1 MHNNFKETQK
11 FDQWWLW
18 VILLIFPILSLGDY
32 EGSGINFNYV
42 IIGVLIPLC
51 FYFLE
56 LRTVLDKNGFA
67 YQFFP
72 IHLKYYK
79 INFDEIESIES
90 VIYRP
95 IGDFGGW
102 GIRFGFKAKAY
113 TTKGNKGVM
122 INLKTGRKVLFGS
135 QKSKELEKVF
145 NYYLK
150 NQKSTIMK

>member
-1 MHNNFKETQK
+1 MKIILIIIFFSNFLFAQSSQEEITMEDFLNAQNYNPNANFDDHK
-11 FDQWWLW
+11 FELFL
-18 VILLIFPILSLGDY
+18 VENRHMLSQD
-32 EGSGINFNYV
+32 
-42 IIGVLIPLC
+42 II
-51 FYFLE
+51 
-56 LRTVLDKNGFA
+56 
-67 YQFFP
+67 
-72 IHLKYYK
+72 
-79 INFDEIESIES
+79 DEIESIES

-135 QKSKELEKVF
+135 QKSKELEKAF

-150 NQKSTIMK
+150 N

>member
-1 MHNNFKETQK
+1 M
-11 FDQWWLW
+11 
-18 VILLIFPILSLGDY
+18 IFPILSIGNY
-32 EGSGINFNYV
+32 EGAGVNFNYV
-42 IIGVLIPLC
+42 IIGLLIPLF

-56 LRTVLDKNGFA
+56 LRTVLNKHGFA

-79 INFDEIESIES
+79 INFDEIDSIES

-102 GIRFGFKAKAY
+102 GIRRGFKAKAY
-113 TTKGNKGVM
+113 TVKGNKGIM
-122 INLKTGRKVLFGS
+122 INLKTGRKILFGS
-135 QKSKELEKVF
+135 QKSKELENAF

-150 NQKSTIMK
+150 N